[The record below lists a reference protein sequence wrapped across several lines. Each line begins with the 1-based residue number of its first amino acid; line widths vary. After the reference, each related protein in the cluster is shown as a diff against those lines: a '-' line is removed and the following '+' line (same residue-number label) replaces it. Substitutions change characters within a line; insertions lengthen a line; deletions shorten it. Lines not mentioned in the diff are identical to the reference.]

1 MAYSFCLT
9 YQFKFSKQSSIAVSP
24 AYVSSLAGKEEKVT
38 NKIAAFAPSEEEIPA
53 PYRLDAT
60 LTQDF
65 YLIDGEL
72 RRWDGPLQDVVSP
85 VQIKAADGISGKR
98 IGEAPLLSVEAA
110 LECLDVA
117 VRAYDNGRGAWP
129 TMSVGERINCV
140 HCFSRA
146 VQQKRDEVVKLLMW
160 EIGKSLKEA
169 EAEFDRAIAYIR
181 DTVDALKELDRVSS
195 RFVIQHGI
203 IGQIRR
209 APLGVVLCMGPY
221 NFPLY
226 ETFTTLIPSL
236 VMGNT
241 ILLKPP
247 RFGVL
252 LFAPILSAFRACFPA
267 GVVNTVYGDG
277 EEVLPPLMA
286 SGRVDVLGFIG
297 THKVADALR
306 AIHPRPHR
314 LRCVLGLDAKN
325 PAIILPDADLKLTVE
340 ECLQGALSFNGQR
353 CTALKI
359 IFVHRKIAKEFLAGM
374 AAGIAALK
382 CGVPWQE
389 GVAITAL
396 PEPEKPEY
404 LEGLLR
410 DAEAHGA
417 KVMNEDGG
425 TRSASFFYPALLY
438 PVTPAMRLYHEEQ
451 FGPVVPVVVYD
462 DIKETIDYVV
472 SSNYGQQA
480 SIFGRDEELL
490 AQLIDALVNQVC
502 RININSKCQRSPDS
516 FPFNGRKN
524 SAEGTQSVA
533 DALRVFSI
541 RIVVAA
547 RETDDNREIITGIVK
562 ERKSHFLSTD
572 YML

>member
-1 MAYSFCLT
+1 M
-9 YQFKFSKQSSIAVSP
+9 KQI
-24 AYVSSLAGKEEKVT
+24 
-38 NKIAAFAPSEEEIPA
+38 IAALSPTEAEIPEAYRINA
-53 PYRLDAT
+53 PIR
-60 LTQDF
+60 QDY

-72 RRWDGPLQDVVSP
+72 RHWEGPLQEVLSP
-85 VQIKAADGISGKR
+85 VLVREGGSPARKL
-98 IGEAPLLSVEAA
+98 IGEAPLLSVPAA
-110 LECLDVA
+110 LETLDVA
-117 VRAYDNGRGAWP
+117 VRAYDNGRGTWP
-129 TMSVGERINCV
+129 TMSVGERIRCV
-140 HCFSRA
+140 ARFSSA
-146 VQQKRDEVVKLLMW
+146 VQESRDEIVKLLMW
-160 EIGKSLKEA
+160 EIGKSLREA
-169 EAEFDRAIAYIR
+169 QAELERALAYVR
-181 DTVDALKELDRVSS
+181 DTLEALKELDRVSS
-195 RFVIQHGI
+195 RFVIQQGI

-226 ETFTTLIPSL
+226 ETFTTLIPAL

-241 ILLKPP
+241 IVLKPP
-247 RFGVL
+247 RFGIL
-252 LFAPILSAFRACFPA
+252 IFAPLLKAFRDAFPP

-277 EEVLPPLMA
+277 EEILPPLMA

-306 AIHPRPHR
+306 ATHPRPHR

-325 PAIILPDADLKLTVE
+325 PAIILPDADLELAVS
-340 ECLQGALSFNGQR
+340 ECLQGSLSFNGQR

-359 IFVHRKIAKEFLAGM
+359 IFVHRSIVESFLERM
-374 AAGIAALK
+374 AAGIAALA

-396 PEPEKPEY
+396 PEPEKPEF
-404 LEGLLR
+404 LEALVR
-410 DAEAHGA
+410 DAQLHGA
-417 KVMNEDGG
+417 RVANQGG
-425 TRSASFFYPALLY
+425 GERSGSFFYPALLY
-438 PVTPAMRLYHEEQ
+438 PVNPAMRIFGEEQ
-451 FGPVVPVVVYD
+451 FGPVVPVVPYD
-462 DIKETIDYVV
+462 EVREPIDYVV
-472 SSNYGQQA
+472 ASNYGQQA
-480 SIFGRDEELL
+480 SIFGRDGESL
-490 AQLIDALVNQVC
+490 AQLVDALVNQVC

-533 DALRVFSI
+533 DALRIFSI

-547 RETDDNREIITGIVK
+547 RETEANREIITGIVR

>member
-1 MAYSFCLT
+1 MPCKRLVSAYETAS
-9 YQFKFSKQSSIAVSP
+9 A
-24 AYVSSLAGKEEKVT
+24 AGAPCQLGKRTVNK
-38 NKIAAFAPSEEEIPA
+38 KIASFSPSQREIPA
-53 PYRLDAT
+53 PYRIEHPIR
-60 LTQDF
+60 QDF
-65 YLIDGEL
+65 YLIGGNL
-72 RRWDGPLQDVVSP
+72 RHWDGPLHDVVSP
-85 VQIKAADGISGKR
+85 VQVREGKGLER
-98 IGEAPLLSVEAA
+98 KRVGEAPLLSVEAA
-110 LECLDVA
+110 LESLEVA
-117 VRAYDNGRGAWP
+117 VRAYDNGRGTWP
-129 TMSVGERINCV
+129 TMSVGERIHCV
-140 HCFSRA
+140 RRFSRA
-146 VQQKRDEVVKLLMW
+146 VQEKREEVVTLLMW
-160 EIGKSLKEA
+160 EIGKSLAEA
-169 EAEFDRAIAYIR
+169 QAEFDRAIAYVH
-181 DTVDALKELDRVSS
+181 DTVEALKELDRVSS
-195 RFVIQHGI
+195 RFVIQQGI

-241 ILLKPP
+241 IVLKPP
-247 RFGVL
+247 RFGIL
-252 LFAPILSAFRACFPA
+252 LFAPLLQAFCDCFPP

-277 EEVLPPLMA
+277 EVVLPPLMA
-286 SGRVDVLGFIG
+286 SGKVDVLGFIG

-306 AIHPRPHR
+306 AVHPRPHR

-325 PAIILPDADLKLTVE
+325 PAIILPDADLELAVE
-340 ECLQGALSFNGQR
+340 ECLNGALSFNGQR

-359 IFVHRKIAKEFLAGM
+359 IFVHRKIAGDFVKGM

-382 CGVPWQE
+382 CGVPWEE

-404 LEGLLR
+404 LEGLLH

-417 KVMNEDGG
+417 MVVNEGG
-425 TRSASFFYPALLY
+425 GGRSGSFFYPALLY

-462 DIKETIDYVV
+462 DIRETIEYVV
-472 SSNYGQQA
+472 NSNYGQQA
-480 SIFGRDEELL
+480 SIFGRNDDHL
-490 AQLIDALVNQVC
+490 AQLVDALVNQVC

-533 DALRVFSI
+533 DALRIFSI

-547 RETDDNREIITGIVK
+547 RETDANREIITSIVK

-572 YML
+572 FML